1 MKRFVTAPLVLAP
14 LFLLVGIAGTLA
26 FLSLAP
32 PPHELERAVE
42 TAMAADSAEFIRSMD
57 GLYGADLSDGNAI
70 TTLENGDEIFPA
82 MLEAIAGARETIT
95 FETYVY
101 WSGEIGI
108 MFAEALSERARA
120 GVEVKVLLDWQGS
133 VPMESELVDQMRA
146 AGATVERFRP
156 IHWYTLDKFNNRT
169 HRKLM
174 IVDGSIAFTGGVGIA
189 DEWTGDAQTPDQF
202 RDTHYRIEGPAVA
215 SMQGAFAFNWVEAT
229 GETLQ
234 GTPYFPER
242 EDAGDILAQLVYS
255 HAGSR
260 NVMHLMQMTAIA
272 AARDHIR
279 IATPYFIP
287 DEIAIAQLVDARRRG
302 VEIDILLP
310 GQHTNKKIVSS
321 ASRHFWGDL
330 MEAGVRFF
338 AYEPTMYH
346 GKLVVIDDSWASIGS
361 ANFDERSFRLNDE
374 ANLTV
379 FDEAF
384 AAEQIA
390 MFERDLSQSR
400 EISLQEWQSRPF
412 GQKVVDWLWS
422 HLRVQL

>member
-174 IVDGSIAFTGGVGIA
+174 IVDGSIAFTGGVA
-189 DEWTGDAQTPDQF
+189 LRTS
-202 RDTHYRIEGPAVA
+202 GPA
-215 SMQGAFAFNWVEAT
+215 
-229 GETLQ
+229 
-234 GTPYFPER
+234 TPR
-242 EDAGDILAQLVYS
+242 
-255 HAGSR
+255 H
-260 NVMHLMQMTAIA
+260 
-272 AARDHIR
+272 R
-279 IATPYFIP
+279 I
-287 DEIAIAQLVDARRRG
+287 
-302 VEIDILLP
+302 
-310 GQHTNKKIVSS
+310 SS
-321 ASRHFWGDL
+321 ATR
-330 MEAGVRFF
+330 
-338 AYEPTMYH
+338 TT
-346 GKLVVIDDSWASIGS
+346 ASK
-361 ANFDERSFRLNDE
+361 DRL
-374 ANLTV
+374 
-379 FDEAF
+379 
-384 AAEQIA
+384 
-390 MFERDLSQSR
+390 
-400 EISLQEWQSRPF
+400 
-412 GQKVVDWLWS
+412 
-422 HLRVQL
+422 